1 MKERM
6 FIYSVLLLVL
16 AVCVIA
22 LEPNKGLSLVSSAEA
37 GFHPPMAP
45 RNEAGMA
52 DELDEI
58 FQGETHSP
66 GHDHVMDVHRR
77 LGGCDSGE
85 WWNPHYKSNWWYG
98 SYYWTGGCSTCT
110 GGYFCPGNGQ
120 RIQCPKGTFLP
131 RAISGTLKADRCT
144 TCSAAR

>member
-16 AVCVIA
+16 AVGVIA
-22 LEPNKGLSLVSSAEA
+22 LEPNKDLSLVSSAEA

-45 RNEAGMA
+45 RDEASMA

-58 FQGETHSP
+58 FQGEKHSP
-66 GHDHVMDVHRR
+66 GHDHVTDVHRR
-77 LGGCDSGE
+77 LAHCSPGQ
-85 WWNPHYKSNWWYG
+85 YWYRYWRWRWRCSSSCTAG
-98 SYYWTGGCSTCT
+98 YY
-110 GGYFCPGNGQ
+110 CPGNDE

-131 RAISGTLKADRCT
+131 SAISGTIKADRCT

>member
-16 AVCVIA
+16 AVGVIA
-22 LEPNKGLSLVSSAEA
+22 LEPNKDLSLVSSAEA

-45 RNEAGMA
+45 RDEASMA

-58 FQGETHSP
+58 FQGEKHSP
-66 GHDHVMDVHRR
+66 GHDHVTDVHRR
-77 LGGCDSGE
+77 LAHCSPGQYWYRYRR
-85 WWNPHYKSNWWYG
+85 WWGRCSSACYAG
-98 SYYWTGGCSTCT
+98 YY
-110 GGYFCPGNGQ
+110 CPGNGQ
-120 RIQCPKGTFLP
+120 YIKCPKGTFLP
-131 RAISGTLKADRCT
+131 SAISGTIKADRCT

>member
-16 AVCVIA
+16 AVGVIA
-22 LEPNKGLSLVSSAEA
+22 LEPNKDLSLVSSAEA

-45 RNEAGMA
+45 RDEASMA

-58 FQGETHSP
+58 FQGEKHSP
-66 GHDHVMDVHRR
+66 GHDHVTDVHRR
-77 LGGCDSGE
+77 LARCSSGQYSYRK
-85 WWNPHYKSNWWYG
+85 WGWYWSCATCSAG
-98 SYYWTGGCSTCT
+98 YY
-110 GGYFCPGNGQ
+110 CPGNDE

-131 RAISGTLKADRCT
+131 SAISGTIKADRCT
-144 TCSAAR
+144 TCSAARLGL